1 MANAE
6 RQSLQMRETHNHNK
20 RSHGVN
26 FGAFSHGPLKDADLV
41 AQSQVFQLEGP
52 RAKRGQTGRLD

>member
-6 RQSLQMRETHNHNK
+6 RQSLQMRENQTHNK

-26 FGAFSHGPLKDADLV
+26 FGRFLAD
-41 AQSQVFQLEGP
+41 
-52 RAKRGQTGRLD
+52 R